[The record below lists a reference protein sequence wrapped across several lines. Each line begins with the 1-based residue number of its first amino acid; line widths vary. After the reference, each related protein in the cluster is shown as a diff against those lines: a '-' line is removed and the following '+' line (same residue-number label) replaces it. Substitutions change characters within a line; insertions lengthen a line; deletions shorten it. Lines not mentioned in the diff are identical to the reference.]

1 MCATNSLNLSL
12 EEAEY
17 IDNVAC
23 NIEYAYLKFTVNG
36 RSKHTYTHV
45 SNAVPLVW
53 DSPRLTPMKWLQWQ
67 LLLVWL
73 FSVTTHHDGLYR
85 WPYLWSGQP
94 EFSTRSALLLQPMRQ
109 TVREKTLLS
118 MKNWKQLNNV
128 FQFGSI
134 GNSKINTSFVAFQQ
148 WDQALNLIGSVE
160 QSGTRGIH
168 LQIAFTKMGSS
179 NQLLLR
185 VNQDIKMTSERQ
197 KSREHWY

>member
-1 MCATNSLNLSL
+1 
-12 EEAEY
+12 
-17 IDNVAC
+17 
-23 NIEYAYLKFTVNG
+23 
-36 RSKHTYTHV
+36 
-45 SNAVPLVW
+45 
-53 DSPRLTPMKWLQWQ
+53 
-67 LLLVWL
+67 
-73 FSVTTHHDGLYR
+73 
-85 WPYLWSGQP
+85 
-94 EFSTRSALLLQPMRQ
+94 
-109 TVREKTLLS
+109 

-148 WDQALNLIGSVE
+148 WDQALNLIGSVD

-197 KSREHWY
+197 KSREH